1 MEATGKPANSQLY
14 EEVKNYVYNK
24 MPLNSLYRSA
34 YINRLYKQYGGT
46 FNNENNENNI
56 KKWFKEDWINLN
68 DYVRGKITKCG
79 DGDPMAQ
86 YGEYKLCRPRKIA
99 ERIPKKQ
106 IKLMI
111 KEKTKIGKSP
121 LHTSEVLGTKKYNI
135 KKIGK
140 NL

>member
-1 MEATGKPANSQLY
+1 MGKPKDIKLY

-34 YINRLYKQYGGT
+34 HINRLYKQRGGT
-46 FNNENNENNI
+46 FISNNENNI
-56 KKWFKEDWINLN
+56 KNWFKEDWINLN

-79 DGDPMAQ
+79 DGDTMKQ
-86 YGEYKLCRPRKIA
+86 YKEYKLCRPRKIA
-99 ERIPKKQ
+99 EQIPKDK

-121 LHTSEVLGTKKYNI
+121 LHTSDVLGTKKYNI

-140 NL
+140 NI